1 MVNVALNWLLAL
13 ATLATAFWALWET
26 RPRVSVVALAAN
38 TLCIAALC
46 ARLAAPLV
54 GAVVGLLGAALLL
67 AAPRPEQPAEATPTA
82 RRHWLSTPLLVA
94 GWALLAIAL
103 GSIFY
108 VGYAPGQTA
117 LGASPPPP
125 DGADAVRLA
134 SVLLDDHGMAVLV
147 VMLLTLAAALST
159 RLRRE
164 AH

>member
-1 MVNVALNWLLAL
+1 MNVALNWLLAL
-13 ATLATAFWALWET
+13 ATLATAIWTLWAT
-26 RPRVSVVALAAN
+26 RARSSSVALAAN

-54 GAVVGLLGAALLL
+54 GAVVGLLGSALLL
-67 AAPRPEQPAEATPTA
+67 AVPRPDQPAKVTHPAI
-82 RRHWLSTPLLVA
+82 RHLPSTLLLVA
-94 GWALLAIAL
+94 GATLLAIAL

-117 LGASPPPP
+117 LGASRPLP
-125 DGADAVRLA
+125 DGADAARLA
-134 SVLLDDHGMAVLV
+134 TALLDDHGLAALV
-147 VMLLTLAAALST
+147 VALLALAVALSA